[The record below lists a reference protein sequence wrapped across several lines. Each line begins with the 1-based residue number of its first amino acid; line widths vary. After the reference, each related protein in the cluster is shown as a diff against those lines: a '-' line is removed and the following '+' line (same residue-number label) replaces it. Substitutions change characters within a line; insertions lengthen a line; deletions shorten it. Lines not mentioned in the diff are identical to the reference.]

1 MPVFSASSAA
11 TFDNGIVGADVLVAV
26 AMMRGPLGFSFA
38 NVFLTPQGS
47 VDAPKVIHESV
58 PRKSPMHEKC
68 RFLGLFRPFE
78 AVIHRLQRALS
89 VSRPRLI
96 PTFSTA
102 VNTWQCD
109 ENDHLNVQFYTEFGH
124 EASAHLLAELG
135 LGPRAQRAAGLDVR
149 AADDHIRYLR
159 EFREVDPVAVLSAP
173 IEIGERH
180 LLAYHEIRNPG
191 DGTVAA
197 TVRRRIVCDR
207 PWPAAFRARAEAA
220 IVPLP
225 DNARPRSVGKLTL
238 PDLALDDAAR
248 RGLIE
253 IGRSV
258 ITPAECDERG
268 ELLPHHQFG
277 RYSDG
282 APLLWNHL
290 GFDRAAMQDRGEG
303 SVVVEMLSH
312 YRRPLR
318 AGDLVV
324 VMSGLAGFTERV
336 LTFTH
341 FLFEA
346 ETGML
351 AACAEA
357 VGMKLDQKIRKSMT
371 FTSEDQAR
379 LGERQLRLAA

>member
-1 MPVFSASSAA
+1 MSSP
-11 TFDNGIVGADVLVAV
+11 G
-26 AMMRGPLGFSFA
+26 
-38 NVFLTPQGS
+38 
-47 VDAPKVIHESV
+47 
-58 PRKSPMHEKC
+58 
-68 RFLGLFRPFE
+68 
-78 AVIHRLQRALS
+78 
-89 VSRPRLI
+89 LI

-124 EASAHLLAELG
+124 EASPHLMASLG
-135 LGPRAQRAAGLDVR
+135 LGPRAQRASGLNLGV
-149 AADDHIRYLR
+149 AWDHVRYLR
-159 EFREVDPVAVLSAP
+159 EFREVDPVEVLSAP
-173 IEIGERH
+173 VEIGERH
-180 LLAYHEIRNPG
+180 LLAYHEIRNSS

-207 PWPAAFRARAEAA
+207 PWPDSFRVRAEAA
-220 IVPLP
+220 RVTLP
-225 DNARPRSVGKLTL
+225 DMARPRSVGKLAL
-238 PDLALDDAAR
+238 PDLALADAAR
-248 RGLIE
+248 TGLVDV
-253 IGRSV
+253 GRTV

-268 ELLPHHQFG
+268 EFLPHHMFG

-290 GFDRAAMQDRGEG
+290 GFDRAAMQERQEG
-303 SVVVEMLSH
+303 SVVVEMLNH

-324 VMSGLAGFTERV
+324 VMSGLASFTDKV

-346 ETGML
+346 ETGTL

-357 VGMKLDQKIRKSMT
+357 IGMKFDQKIRKIMT
-371 FTSEDQAR
+371 FTKEDQVR
-379 LGERQLRLAA
+379 LGERKLHLAA

>member
-1 MPVFSASSAA
+1 
-11 TFDNGIVGADVLVAV
+11 
-26 AMMRGPLGFSFA
+26 MRGPLGFLFV
-38 NVFLTPQGS
+38 NDFLTPQGS
-47 VDAPKVIHESV
+47 VDAPKVIHELI
-58 PRKSPMHEKC
+58 PRKPPMHENC

-78 AVIHRLQRALS
+78 AVIHRLQRARS

-96 PTFSTA
+96 PTFTTA

-149 AADDHIRYLR
+149 AASDHIRYLR
-159 EFREVDPVAVLSAP
+159 EFREVDPVQVLSAP
-173 IEIGERH
+173 VEVGDNH
-180 LLAYHEIRNPG
+180 LLAYHEIRNPS

-197 TVRRRIVCDR
+197 TMRRRIVCDR
-207 PWPAAFRARAEAA
+207 PWPDTFRARADAA
-220 IVPLP
+220 IVALP
-225 DNARPRSVGKLTL
+225 DNARPRSVGKLDL
-238 PDLALDDAAR
+238 PDLALGDAAH
-248 RGLIE
+248 RGLID

-258 ITPAECDERG
+258 IAPAECDERG
-268 ELLPHHQFG
+268 EFLPHHQFG

-290 GFDRAAMQDRGEG
+290 GLDRAAMQDRQEG
-303 SVVVEMLSH
+303 SVVVEMLNH

-318 AGDLVV
+318 AGDLLV
-324 VMSGLAGFTERV
+324 VMSGLAAFTDKV

-346 ETGML
+346 ETGTL

-357 VGMKLDQKIRKSMT
+357 IGMKLDQKIRKTMT
-371 FTSEDQAR
+371 FTKEDQTR
-379 LGERQLRLAA
+379 LAERQIRLAA